1 MRRAGF
7 PAGVHPNAIA
17 IGVSLILAG
26 VLLVLAPGALR
37 LSSASTQP
45 WRGYHVLLIRGAPA
59 DARDRAAVVH
69 RFGPAVVADTTAQVE
84 FWDFTG
90 IAKIPV
96 ASLSDRLDAQDP
108 RFDRYMEGLSG
119 YFRQAE
125 GAQQWS
131 LLYVPATLSAA
142 RTYLELCATLG
153 IPWRGSWQLVDF
165 RPGISLVAIAC
176 LAAFALFLSFSLEKS
191 RRTGAAISAA
201 VVVFWLPFLLSGGV
215 ARLALCLALVGAW
228 FPVMRVLVVLHAWD
242 ERLLGEARQPILV
255 YGCVAIVGI
264 FLLAITEGASLM
276 LFLGFFCSLLA
287 SVVLLAGVAQLWGR
301 LPRSRRR
308 RSAFDPIP
316 IVRPTGGSSR
326 GRSVALFAVVIG
338 IIAVGLLPLAAGR
351 AIPTPQRT
359 PGVHDYS
366 WRSLATLARQNHPQS
381 LPDVSDLVTHEA
393 YQESLAFGR
402 PWELPGEDERVYERE
417 YLIGPGG
424 DMLSRLRTVKVFDAT
439 WLASVLRGSRPG
451 SLESLLLAQGRPV
464 AVVLRGPSSTLLR
477 EMPLSLLV
485 MAALL
490 MWMARDRAAGPLI
503 RSIQVRFNGAARR
516 NQVP

>member
-1 MRRAGF
+1 M
-7 PAGVHPNAIA
+7 
-17 IGVSLILAG
+17 
-26 VLLVLAPGALR
+26 
-37 LSSASTQP
+37 
-45 WRGYHVLLIRGAPA
+45 
-59 DARDRAAVVH
+59 
-69 RFGPAVVADTTAQVE
+69 
-84 FWDFTG
+84 
-90 IAKIPV
+90 
-96 ASLSDRLDAQDP
+96 
-108 RFDRYMEGLSG
+108 
-119 YFRQAE
+119 
-125 GAQQWS
+125 
-131 LLYVPATLSAA
+131 
-142 RTYLELCATLG
+142 
-153 IPWRGSWQLVDF
+153 
-165 RPGISLVAIAC
+165 
-176 LAAFALFLSFSLEKS
+176 
-191 RRTGAAISAA
+191 
-201 VVVFWLPFLLSGGV
+201 
-215 ARLALCLALVGAW
+215 
-228 FPVMRVLVVLHAWD
+228 
-242 ERLLGEARQPILV
+242 
-255 YGCVAIVGI
+255 
-264 FLLAITEGASLM
+264 
-276 LFLGFFCSLLA
+276 
-287 SVVLLAGVAQLWGR
+287 
-301 LPRSRRR
+301 
-308 RSAFDPIP
+308 
-316 IVRPTGGSSR
+316 
-326 GRSVALFAVVIG
+326 ALFAVVIG